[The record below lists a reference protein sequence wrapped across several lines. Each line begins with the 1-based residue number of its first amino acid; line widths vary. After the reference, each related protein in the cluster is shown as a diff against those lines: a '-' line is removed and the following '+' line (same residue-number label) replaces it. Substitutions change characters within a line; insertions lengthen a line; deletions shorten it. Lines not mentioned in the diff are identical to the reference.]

1 MKKYLLPLST
11 ILAFLLPV
19 SLQAKQGIIKLTSV
33 EMTEDGDGVT
43 KQYKSDDV
51 IRVTYS
57 YGESVLD
64 SDYLYSLHLDVVEDY
79 SVAIPVDVLETGFDV
94 GGDMD
99 ETVRK
104 FKIPKQKIM
113 EGCNFEGKADVRL
126 TDMVIWV
133 PEHASEYVY
142 SAKVKE
148 VIWASPPIL
157 LCQNND

>member
-1 MKKYLLPLST
+1 MKKYLLPIIALLAIVST
-11 ILAFLLPV
+11 G
-19 SLQAKQGIIKLTSV
+19 SLHAKQGIIKLISV
-33 EMTEDGDGVT
+33 EMTEDGDGVI

-51 IRVTYS
+51 IKVTYS

-64 SDYLYSLHLDVVEDY
+64 SEYLYNLHLNVVEDY

-104 FKIPKQKIM
+104 FKIPQQKIM